1 MNDGDQLMSYRYHTA
16 DVFTDRMF
24 GGNQLAVFPDA
35 AGLTEEQMLAITREF
50 NFSETVFVLPPAVRE
65 HSRRIRI
72 FTPGRELPF
81 AGHPT
86 VGTAFVLA
94 ATGEIPFAGGSERI
108 VLEEIVG
115 PITVLIRGATG
126 KPVYTQLTAAR
137 LPEAGDSPLSAGDL
151 ARLLGLEAGEVLDGM
166 LRPEMS
172 SCGTPFLFVPLRDAD
187 ALAGARIQSNVWDEI
202 SGSMQIPEMYLITQD
217 LWARDSSAPVSAGI
231 VRARMFAPGMGIAE
245 DPATGGAAAALGG
258 YLSTRADTGDSS
270 LHWTIYQGVE
280 MGRPSKIELEV
291 DRHGGR
297 ISAVHVGGE
306 SVLVSSGTFHL

>member
-1 MNDGDQLMSYRYHTA
+1 MSYRYHTV

-24 GGNQLAVFPDA
+24 GGNQLAVFPEAMGISD
-35 AGLTEEQMLAITREF
+35 EQMLAITREF
-50 NFSETVFVLPPAVRE
+50 NFSETVFVLPAE
-65 HSRRIRI
+65 EKKHSRRIRI

-115 PITVLIRGATG
+115 PVTVLIRGASG
-126 KPVYTQLTAAR
+126 KPTYTQLTAAK
-137 LPEAGDSPLSAGDL
+137 LPEGSDSAMSSGDL
-151 ARLLGLEAGEVLDGM
+151 ARLLGLEPSDVLNGK
-166 LRPEMS
+166 LRPQIW
-172 SCGTPFLFVPLRDAD
+172 SCGTPFLFVPLRSAE
-187 ALAGARIQSNVWDEI
+187 ALANSRVQSNVWEEI
-202 SGSMQIPEMYLITQD
+202 SRSKQIPEMYLVTQD
-217 LWARDSSAPVSAGI
+217 SWASDGNAPVSAGI
-231 VRARMFAPGMGIAE
+231 VRARMYGPGLGIAE
-245 DPATGGAAAALGG
+245 DPATGSAAAALGG
-258 YLSTRADTGDSS
+258 YLTSRADSGDSS

-291 DRHGGR
+291 DRHGGA

>member
-1 MNDGDQLMSYRYHTA
+1 MSYRYHTA
-16 DVFTDRMF
+16 DIFTDRMF

-35 AGLTEEQMLAITREF
+35 AGLTDEQMLEITREF
-50 NFSETVFVLPPAVRE
+50 NFSETVFVLAPDARE
-65 HSRRIRI
+65 HTRRIRI

-115 PITVLIRGATG
+115 PITVLIRGAAG
-126 KPVYTQLTAAR
+126 KPVFTQLTAAR
-137 LPEAGDSPLSAGDL
+137 LPESGESPLAAKDL
-151 ARLLGLEAGEVLDGM
+151 ARLLGLEGAEVLDGM
-166 LRPEMS
+166 LRPEIS
-172 SCGTPFLFVPLRDAD
+172 SCGTPFLCVPLRSPD
-187 ALAGARIQSNVWDEI
+187 ALARARVQSNVWDEI
-202 SGSMQIPEMYLITQD
+202 SRSTAIPELYLVTQD
-217 LWARDSSAPVSAGI
+217 SWARDSGAPVSAGI
-231 VRARMFAPGMGIAE
+231 VRARMFAPGLGIAE
-245 DPATGGAAAALGG
+245 DPATGSAAAALGG
-258 YLSTRADTGDSS
+258 YLTTRADSGDSS

-291 DRHGGR
+291 DRHAGKV
-297 ISAVHVGGE
+297 SAVHVGGE